1 MNLKIIS
8 AGAGS
13 GKTYRLT
20 RELVG
25 LLGQGL
31 AASGIIATTFTKKA
45 AAELQERV
53 RVSLLEEGFV
63 QQADE
68 LTNALIGTVHSLGVK
83 LLRRFAF
90 EAGVSPEVSIIAEE
104 DEHFMF
110 NQSLAT
116 VLKKERVEAMDAL
129 ASKLGL
135 NKREFFDW
143 RKEVHQITSLARAN
157 DFDIEVLEKSKTRS
171 FESYKQFLG
180 AVAEKDA
187 EWFNAGLTVKIEE
200 TIQKLEDNEDTTKK
214 TADVVD
220 LLKATLRELK
230 LRGFLY
236 WYQWAKISK
245 VSTGAKSRE
254 DIEPL
259 QEFARL
265 HDTHPAFHKDIK
277 DYIDL
282 LFTISIE
289 AIKEYTNYKNKR
301 GLIDYTD
308 MEAYVN
314 KLLDHP
320 VVQEV
325 LKEELS
331 LLMVDE
337 FQDTSPIQL
346 SIFLK
351 LAKLADQSIW
361 VGDPKQSIYGFRGAE
376 PRLMQ
381 AIIEQSG
388 GVKPEDIQKD
398 SWRSREDAVFASNA
412 IFTKAFSDMPAEQV
426 ALNPKRTKKASTDSI
441 NKEDESSMMG
451 NAIMHWHFKPEG
463 EGRQPAKPWMEHCI
477 ARTIRDELE
486 KGIFIQPKGE
496 KECRKAVPGDVAVL
510 CRSNA
515 GCQVMANALN
525 EAGLK
530 VAIARSGLLN
540 TAEAKLILAC
550 LKYLLNPKDS
560 LAVAEILLLGAN
572 VPVEEIIEDRLS
584 WLDQKQS
591 DPGFQQWATDQE
603 QIIKLDQLRLE
614 TAELSSAEILDYVLE
629 VLDLRRIITSWGNEG
644 QRLENVETL
653 RKFALDYEDA
663 CNRMHSAASLGGFY
677 LWLDELERNQNDL
690 QGAGTGPGAVNVLTY
705 HKSKGLEWP
714 IVVCHNLDDKLRADV
729 WGLDIVAESKEVDL
743 NDVLGNR
750 WLRFW
755 VNPYGDQYRKT
766 ELEKRI
772 SESTAKEIKLKKS
785 LREEARL
792 LYVAITR
799 ARDYI
804 VFPTNAYPTKWLNRV
819 WHDGR
824 EDFPVLDPDS
834 NETQWEWSNSFLTK
848 DTTTFEMPRSFELE
862 MLDDGGKKPE
872 YFGLGAGQETFPPFR
887 MDPSGLEVKGK
898 VVNVFHYHPPVLVE
912 DFEGHQEISQVIAS
926 FLWSELHMESPEDSD
941 LVEQRLAN
949 HFSLTDDIEKLSLKN
964 RASGFYQLID
974 NNFNPVSIKGHFPL
988 SHFFG
993 DQLFT
998 TTIDFLLITEDGII
1012 LVKNDQT
1019 TGQEK
1024 LLNKRALALAPELS
1038 LSRQAIQA
1046 LNGTA
1051 VIRSFVHFILDGV
1064 LMEVKDFPTTS

>member
-20 RELVG
+20 EELVR
-25 LLGQGL
+25 LLGDGL

-53 RVSLLEEGFV
+53 RVSLLEAGYTR
-63 QQADE
+63 QADE

-116 VLKKERVEAMDAL
+116 VLTSKRVEAMDAL

-135 NKREFFDW
+135 NKRDFFDW
-143 RKEVHQITSLARAN
+143 RKEVHQITSLSRAN
-157 DFDIEVLEKSKTRS
+157 DFSIEVLEKSKERS
-171 FESYKQFLG
+171 FETYKQFLG
-180 AVAEKDA
+180 PVSDKKAD
-187 EWFNAGLTVKIEE
+187 WFSKQLSERIEE
-200 TIQKLEDNEDTTKK
+200 TIVKLENNEDTTKK

-220 LLKATLRELK
+220 FLKLTRRELK
-230 LRGFLY
+230 LRGFLF

-245 VSTGAKSRE
+245 ISPGARSRE
-254 DIEPL
+254 DMEAL
-259 QEFARL
+259 QEFARR
-265 HDTHPAFHKDIK
+265 HDTHPDFHKDIK

-289 AIKEYTNYKNKR
+289 SIKEYTTYKNKR

-308 MEAYVN
+308 MEASVN
-314 KLLDHP
+314 KLLDNP

-346 SIFLK
+346 SVFLK
-351 LAKLADQSIW
+351 LARLADQSIW

-388 GVKPEDIQKD
+388 GVKPEDIQRY

-412 IFTKAFSDMPAEQV
+412 IFTKAFSDMPADQV
-426 ALNPKRTKKASTDSI
+426 ALIPKRTKKASEDSI
-441 NKEDESSMMG
+441 NNEDEPSMMG
-451 NAIMHWHFKPEG
+451 NALMHWHFKPEG

-477 ARTIRDELE
+477 ARTIKEELE
-486 KGIFIQPKGE
+486 KGIFIHPKGGNTI
-496 KECRKAVPGDVAVL
+496 RKATPGDVAVL

-515 GCQVMANALN
+515 GCQTMASALSD
-525 EAGLK
+525 AGIQ

-540 TAEAKLILAC
+540 TAEAKLVLAC

-560 LAVAEILLLGAN
+560 LAVAEILLLGGN
-572 VPVEEIIEDRLS
+572 VPIEEIVEDRME
-584 WLDQKQS
+584 WLEKRQS
-591 DPGFQQWATDQE
+591 ESSFGPWAAAHGH
-603 QIIKLDQLRLE
+603 IKKLDLLRLE
-614 TAELSSAEILDYVLE
+614 TAELSSAEILNYVLE
-629 VLDLRRIITSWGNEG
+629 VLDLRRMITTWGNER

-663 CNRMHSAASLGGFY
+663 CNRLHSAASLGGFY
-677 LWLDELERNQNDL
+677 LWLDELEQNQKDM
-690 QGAGTGPGAVNVLTY
+690 QSAGTGPEAVNVLTY

-714 IVVCHNLDDKLRADV
+714 IVVCHNLDDRLRSDV
-729 WGLDIVAESKEVDL
+729 WGLEIVPEEEKVDL
-743 NDVLGNR
+743 NDVLGQR

-766 ELEKRI
+766 ELETRINESEAKKRKL
-772 SESTAKEIKLKKS
+772 ETALK
-785 LREEARL
+785 EEARL

-804 VFPTNAYPTKWLNRV
+804 IFPTNAYPTRWLNRV
-819 WHDGR
+819 WHNGR
-824 EDFPVLDPDS
+824 EDFPVLNPES
-834 NETQWEWSNSFLTK
+834 NETPWEWNNKYLEIVSAI
-848 DTTTFEMPRSFELE
+848 FEMPKSFEPE
-862 MLDDGGKKPE
+862 SSESNGKLPD
-872 YFGLGAGQETFPPFR
+872 YFK
-887 MDPSGLEVKGK
+887 KGK
-898 VVNVFHYHPPVLVE
+898 EKEPLLPFKFDPKELMVNGKIGSVYHYHSPVMIE
-912 DFEGHQEISQVIAS
+912 DFEVKRHLGKVLSAYYQA
-926 FLWSELHMESPEDSD
+926 D
-941 LVEQRLAN
+941 LNATNPDQLSAVEAHLAIN
-949 HFSLTDDIEKLSLKN
+949 FDLTDFIEKLGLKQRSEAFFSLLNKAFTATEIICN
-964 RASGFYQLID
+964 YPIAYHADGRVLNDEIDYLINQPEEVVFIYND
-974 NNFNPVSIKGHFPL
+974 HL
-988 SHFFG
+988 S
-993 DQLFT
+993 
-998 TTIDFLLITEDGII
+998 
-1012 LVKNDQT
+1012 
-1019 TGQEK
+1019 GQEK
-1024 LLNKRALALAPELS
+1024 QLKKRALALSAELS
-1038 LSRQAIQA
+1038 MLQKA
-1046 LNGTA
+1046 L
-1051 VIRSFVHFILDGV
+1051 RSLQVNKPVSTFVHFIVDGV
-1064 LMEVKDFPTTS
+1064 LMEVVL

>member
-20 RELVG
+20 EELVN
-25 LLGQGL
+25 LLGKGMS
-31 AASGIIATTFTKKA
+31 ASGIIATTFTKKA

-53 RVSLLEEGFV
+53 RVSLLKQGYT

-116 VLKKERVEAMDAL
+116 VLTSDRVEAMDAL

-135 NKREFFDW
+135 NKRDFFDW

-157 DFDIEVLEKSKTRS
+157 DFSIEVLDKSRERS
-171 FESYKQFLG
+171 FETYRQFLG
-180 AVAEKDA
+180 PVSDHNP
-187 EWFNAGLTVKIEE
+187 EWFNDELTRLLSE
-200 TIQKLEDNEDTTKK
+200 TIEKLENNADTTKK
-214 TADVVD
+214 TAQVVD
-220 LLKATLRELK
+220 FLKLTKRELE
-230 LRGFLY
+230 LRGFLF

-245 VSTGAKSRE
+245 VSPGAKSRE
-254 DIEPL
+254 DMEAL
-259 QEFARL
+259 HDFARQ
-265 HDTHPAFHKDIK
+265 HDTHPEFHRDIK

-282 LFTISIE
+282 LYTISIE
-289 AIKEYTNYKNKR
+289 AINEYNTYKNKR

-308 MEAYVN
+308 MEASVN
-314 KLLDHP
+314 QLLDNP
-320 VVQEV
+320 LVQEV

-351 LAKLADQSIW
+351 LARLADQSIW

-388 GVKPEDIQKD
+388 GVKPGDIQKY

-412 IFTKAFSDMPAEQV
+412 IFTKAFSEMPADQV
-426 ALNPKRTKKASTDSI
+426 ALIPKRTLRATADSI
-441 NKEDESSMMG
+441 NDEDESSAMG
-451 NAIMHWHFKPEG
+451 KALVHWHFKAEG
-463 EGRQPAKPWMEHCI
+463 EGRQPAKPWMENCI
-477 ARTIRDELE
+477 ARTIRETLDL
-486 KGIFIQPKGE
+486 GIFIQPKGE
-496 KECRKAVPGDVAVL
+496 KEVRRAVAGDVAVL

-515 GCQVMANALN
+515 GCQVVAGAL
-525 EAGLK
+525 ADSGLK

-560 LAVAEILLLGAN
+560 LAVAEILLLGDGI
-572 VPVEEIIEDRLS
+572 PVEDIVEDRMN
-584 WLDQKQS
+584 WLERRQS
-591 DPGFQQWATDQE
+591 ETHYEQWASSYQ
-603 QIIKLDQLRLE
+603 QIQKLDELRPE

-629 VLDLRRIITSWGNEG
+629 VLDLRRMITSWSNNR

-677 LWLDELERNQNDL
+677 LWLDDLERNQRDM
-690 QGAGTGPGAVNVLTY
+690 QSSGTGSDSVNVLTY

-714 IVVCHNLDDKLRADV
+714 IVICHNLDDKLRSDV
-729 WGLDIVAESKEVDL
+729 WGLEIVPETDEVDL
-743 NDVLGNR
+743 SDVLGNR

-766 ELEKRI
+766 ELETRI
-772 SESTAKEIKLKKS
+772 NESEAKKEKLKRS
-785 LREEARL
+785 LSEEARL

-819 WHDGR
+819 WHNGR
-824 EDFPVLDPDS
+824 EDFPVLDPQS
-834 NETQWEWSNSFLTK
+834 KETMWEWNNRFLEI
-848 DTTTFEMPRSFELE
+848 DTTIFEMPRSFEAE
-862 MLDDGGKKPE
+862 AS
-872 YFGLGAGQETFPPFR
+872 GLGAYEPAYFSRSIGTDVIPPFR
-887 MDPSGLEVKGK
+887 VDPSELSPNVTIDNVWHYHSPLLIEDFGANTQPGIVLSAFFAAYVNKKDKGK
-898 VVNVFHYHPPVLVE
+898 ASVIGDRLAANFELEEHLEKMDLQDRVDAFWQMLMEHFDITEVRTNYPLGQY
-912 DFEGHQEISQVIAS
+912 FEGR
-926 FLWSELHMESPEDSD
+926 LLDTEL
-941 LVEQRLAN
+941 
-949 HFSLTDDIEKLSLKN
+949 
-964 RASGFYQLID
+964 
-974 NNFNPVSIKGHFPL
+974 
-988 SHFFG
+988 
-993 DQLFT
+993 
-998 TTIDFLLITEDGII
+998 DFKIRTVDGIVI
-1012 LVKNDQT
+1012 IRNDFT
-1019 TGQEK
+1019 SGQESQLK
-1024 LLNKRALALAPELS
+1024 KRAIALGNEMS
-1038 LSRQAIQA
+1038 LCKE
-1046 LNGTA
+1046 A
-1051 VIRSFVHFILDGV
+1051 VSVEEETPNVRTLVHFILDGV
-1064 LMEVKDFPTTS
+1064 LIEIFS

>member
-31 AASGIIATTFTKKA
+31 SASGIIATTFTKKA

-63 QQADE
+63 QEADE

-116 VLKKERVEAMDAL
+116 VLKRQRVETMDAL
-129 ASKLGL
+129 AGKLGL

-143 RKEVHQITSLARAN
+143 RKEVHQITALARAN
-157 DFDIEVLEKSKTRS
+157 DFDIDVLEKSKLRS
-171 FESYKQFLG
+171 FETYKEFLG
-180 AVAEKDA
+180 PVSDKGA
-187 EWFNAGLTVKIEE
+187 EWFNAGLKEKILE
-200 TIQKLEDNEDTTKK
+200 TIQRLEENEDTTKK

-254 DIEPL
+254 DIAPL

-265 HDTHPAFHKDIK
+265 HDTHPDFHKDIK

-289 AIKEYTNYKNKR
+289 AIREYTNYKNKR

-346 SIFLK
+346 SVFLK

-388 GVKPEDIQKD
+388 GVKPEDIQRD

-412 IFTKAFSDMPAEQV
+412 IFTKAFSEMPVEQV
-426 ALNPKRTKKASTDSI
+426 ALNPKRTKKATSDSV

-451 NAIMHWHFKPEG
+451 NALIHWHFKPEG

-486 KGIFIQPKGE
+486 KGIFIQPKGSN
-496 KECRKAVPGDVAVL
+496 ECRKAQPGDVAVL

-515 GCQVMANALN
+515 GCQVMATALN
-525 EAGLK
+525 DAGLK

-560 LAVAEILLLGAN
+560 LAIAEILLLGAHI
-572 VPVEEIIEDRLS
+572 PVEEIIEDRLN

-591 DPGFQQWATDQE
+591 DPSFRQWAAEQE

-690 QGAGTGPGAVNVLTY
+690 QSAGTGAGAVNVLTY

-714 IVVCHNLDDKLRADV
+714 VVVCHNLDDKLRADV
-729 WGLDIVAESKEVDL
+729 WGLDIVAEKDEVDL

-772 SESTAKEIKLKKS
+772 NESSAKERKLNQS

-819 WHDGR
+819 WHEGR
-824 EDFPVLDPDS
+824 EDFPVLDPES
-834 NETQWEWSNSFLTK
+834 NETPWEWSNRFLLK
-848 DTTTFEMPRSFELE
+848 DTTIFEMPRSFEAE
-862 MLDDGGKKPE
+862 SQDDSGKLPV
-872 YFGLGAGQETFPPFR
+872 YFGIGPGKEAYPPFR
-887 MDPSGLEVKGK
+887 IDSAVLEVKGQIG
-898 VVNVFHYHPPVLVE
+898 NVFHYHPPLLVE
-912 DFEGHQEISQVIAS
+912 DFEGQQEIGQIIAS
-926 FLWSELHMESPEDSD
+926 FLWAELHLQKLENREII
-941 LVEQRLAN
+941 EQRLAN
-949 HFSLTDDIEKLSLKN
+949 HFSMGADIEKLSLKE
-964 RASGFYQLID
+964 RATAFFQLLEQQ
-974 NNFNPVSIKGHFPL
+974 FNPKAIKGHFPV
-988 SHFFG
+988 SHFIG

-998 TTIDFLLITEDGII
+998 TTIDFLLTTEKGII
-1012 LVKNDQT
+1012 LIRNDQT

-1024 LLNKRALALAPELS
+1024 LLKKRALALTSELS
-1038 LSRQAIQA
+1038 LTQQAFQA
-1046 LNGTA
+1046 LNGSPI
-1051 VIRSFVHFILDGV
+1051 VGSFVHFILDGV
-1064 LMEVKDFPTTS
+1064 LMEVTI

>member
-1 MNLKIIS
+1 M
-8 AGAGS
+8 
-13 GKTYRLT
+13 
-20 RELVG
+20 
-25 LLGQGL
+25 
-31 AASGIIATTFTKKA
+31 
-45 AAELQERV
+45 
-53 RVSLLEEGFV
+53 EEGFA

-116 VLKKERVEAMDAL
+116 VLRRERVEAMDAL

-157 DFDIEVLEKSKTRS
+157 DFDIEVLEKSKSRS
-171 FESYKQFLG
+171 FETYKEFLG
-180 AVAEKDA
+180 PVSDKNA
-187 EWFNAGLTVKIEE
+187 EWFNESLKEKILE

-220 LLKATLRELK
+220 LLKTTLRELK
-230 LRGFLY
+230 LRGFLF
-236 WYQWAKISK
+236 WYQWAKLSK

-259 QEFARL
+259 QRFARL
-265 HDTHPAFHKDIK
+265 HDTHPDFHKDIK

-289 AIKEYTNYKNKR
+289 AIREYTNYKNKR

-320 VVQEV
+320 IVQEV

-346 SIFLK
+346 SVFLK

-388 GVKPEDIQKD
+388 GVRPEDIQKD
-398 SWRSREDAVFASNA
+398 SWRSREDAVFAANA
-412 IFTKAFSDMPAEQV
+412 IFTKAFSEMPVEQV
-426 ALNPKRTKKASTDSI
+426 ALNPKRTKKASKESI

-451 NAIMHWHFKPEG
+451 NALIHWHFKPEG

-477 ARTIRDELE
+477 ARTIKDELE

-515 GCQVMANALN
+515 GCQVMATALN

-572 VPVEEIIEDRLS
+572 VPVEEIIEDRLK
-584 WLDQKQS
+584 WLEQKQS
-591 DPGFQQWATDQE
+591 DPAFHQWAADQE
-603 QIIKLDQLRLE
+603 QIVKLDQLRLE

-729 WGLDIVAESKEVDL
+729 WGLDIVAEKNEVDL

-772 SESTAKEIKLKKS
+772 NESVAKENKLKNS
-785 LREEARL
+785 LREESRL

-819 WHDGR
+819 WHEGR

-834 NETQWEWSNSFLTK
+834 NETQWEWLNQFLVK
-848 DTTTFEMPRSFELE
+848 DTTIFEMPRSFEAE
-862 MLDDGGKKPE
+862 GLDDSGKLPE
-872 YFGLGAGQETFPPFR
+872 YFDRGVGKDFFPPFR
-887 MDPSGLEVKGK
+887 IDPTALEVKGQI
-898 VVNVFHYHPPVLVE
+898 VNVFHYHPPVLVE
-912 DFEGHQEISQVIAS
+912 DFEGQQEIGQIIAS
-926 FLWSELHMESPEDSD
+926 FFWADMHLENPEAGES
-941 LVEQRLAN
+941 VEIRLAN
-949 HFSLTDDIEKLSLKN
+949 HFSISEDIGKLSLKG
-964 RASGFYQLID
+964 RASAFYRLLENELD
-974 NNFNPVSIKGHFPL
+974 SKTIKGHFPL
-988 SHFFG
+988 SHFVG

-998 TTIDFLLITEDGII
+998 VTIDFLLITSEGII
-1012 LVKNDQT
+1012 MIKNDHT

-1024 LLNKRALALAPELS
+1024 LLKKRALALSSELS
-1038 LSRQAIQA
+1038 LSRQALQA
-1046 LNGTA
+1046 MNGTP
-1051 VIRSFVHFILDGV
+1051 VVRTFVHFILDGV
-1064 LMEVKDFPTTS
+1064 LMEVQT